1 MNNVTTVIQRPI
13 ISSLDGITFE
23 FSTEKFLLN
32 QYYELREKCYR
43 NDLMLPNFSGEPD
56 IYDTT
61 GNIFI
66 ARKDDVV
73 IGGAR
78 MNISSP
84 NERII
89 LPLEEDGFIMQQLF
103 PELHLENKSYFETS
117 RFVVDYLYRSHN
129 LVCSKITASVAK
141 KAIQNGCEY
150 QFSISP
156 VLSARN
162 TKKICNNLGMKH
174 EILTD
179 IKVPIKPI
187 YSGLNR
193 LGIYLSITYLT
204 EFAKRRAA

>member
-56 IYDTT
+56 IYDST

-78 MNISSP
+78 MNISSH

-103 PELHLENKSYFETS
+103 PELHLENKSYFETA
-117 RFVVDYLYRSHN
+117 RFVVDYPYRHLTSIGIII
-129 LVCSKITASVAK
+129 SYSVIK
-141 KAIQNGCEY
+141 KAIENKCAY
-150 QFSISP
+150 QFTIATLVNS
-156 VLSARN
+156 RN
-162 TKKICNNLGMKH
+162 IRKICNNLGMKH